1 MSRRAIQ
8 QGFAGSA
15 KHSERQ
21 KAEWEYKAM
30 PVTDRSAPLCCK
42 RGPTSSLTALHIRTS
57 TTDPTPKVADSLTWS
72 QVYSRACIIA
82 EELKLCG
89 LPGDRVA
96 VLAPQGLEYVL
107 AFLGALQAGFIAVP
121 LSTPQYGIHDDRV
134 SAVLQDSKPV
144 AILTTSSVVGDVTKY
159 AASHDGQ
166 PAPVV
171 VEVDLLDLDSPRQMP
186 AFSSAHRA
194 AYLNT
199 RPDRRVRR
207 PESLCR
213 TRMSLPM

>member
-1 MSRRAIQ
+1 
-8 QGFAGSA
+8 
-15 KHSERQ
+15 
-21 KAEWEYKAM
+21 M
-30 PVTDRSAPLCCK
+30 PVTDRSVP
-42 RGPTSSLTALHIRTS
+42 SLLQERADQQPDSTAYTYIDYGS
-57 TTDPTPKVADSLTWS
+57 DPKGFADSLTWS

-186 AFSSAHRA
+186 AFSRQHTGA
-194 AYLNT
+194 AYLQYTSGST
-199 RPDRRVRR
+199 RTPAGVIVSHTNVIANVTQSMYGCRRRSG
-207 PESLCR
+207 PAR
-213 TRMSLPM
+213 TGRERSSPGR

>member
-1 MSRRAIQ
+1 MAWSVQTGTFQSGGDVPTCDPTGVRRVRK
-8 QGFAGSA
+8 

-30 PVTDRSAPLCCK
+30 PVTDRSVP
-42 RGPTSSLTALHIRTS
+42 SLLQERADQQPDSTAYTYIDYGS
-57 TTDPTPKVADSLTWS
+57 DPKGFADSLTWS

-134 SAVLQDSKPV
+134 SAVLQDS
-144 AILTTSSVVGDVTKY
+144 S
-159 AASHDGQ
+159 
-166 PAPVV
+166 
-171 VEVDLLDLDSPRQMP
+171 R
-186 AFSSAHRA
+186 
-194 AYLNT
+194 
-199 RPDRRVRR
+199 
-207 PESLCR
+207 
-213 TRMSLPM
+213 